1 MASTAHPVV
10 TAKMQLGVPLW
21 MAPAHVSQGGM
32 GWTAL
37 STAPVEPGV
46 WAATIPA
53 CVAMEGH
60 VMP

>member
-1 MASTAHPVV
+1 MASTAHPAV
-10 TAKMQLGVPLW
+10 TAKTQRNVPLW
-21 MAPAHVSQGGM
+21 MAPAHVSQDGM
-32 GWTAL
+32 EWTAL

-46 WAATIPA
+46 WAVTTPA